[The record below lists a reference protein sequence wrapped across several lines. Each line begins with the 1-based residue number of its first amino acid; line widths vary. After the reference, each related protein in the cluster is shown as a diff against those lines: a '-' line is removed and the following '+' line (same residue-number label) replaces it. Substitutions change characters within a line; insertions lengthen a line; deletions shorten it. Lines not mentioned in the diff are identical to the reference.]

1 MRIIAKKKLKAF
13 WLKHPDSEQA
23 LKSWHAIASRADWA
37 SPQQLKNHFPKAS
50 IIGDNRA
57 VFDIVGGS
65 YRLIVK
71 FNYPYRIGYVRFIGK
86 HSEYDSIDSERI

>member
-1 MRIIAKKKLKAF
+1 MRIIDRKKLKAF

-23 LKSWHAIASRADWA
+23 IKSWHAIAARADWA
-37 SPQQLKNHFPKAS
+37 SPQQIKNHFSKAS

-71 FNYPYRIGYVRFIGK
+71 FNYPYRIGYVRFIGT
-86 HSEYDSIDSERI
+86 HAEYDSIDSERI